1 MNFSGK
7 YQLQSQENFEAFL
20 KAAGLPDDV
29 IQKRKDTRGMSEIV
43 QNGNHFKITF
53 NNDNQ
58 IQVMEFTVGEECELS
73 TPTGEKVKTV
83 VNLEGGNK
91 LVTSFKGMKSV
102 TELNGDTITTTF
114 TLGDVVCKRISRE
127 LD

>member
-20 KAAGLPDDV
+20 KAAGLPDDI

-43 QNGNHFKITF
+43 QNGNHFKFIV

-58 IQVMEFTVGEECELS
+58 IQVNEFTLGEECEL
-73 TPTGEKVKTV
+73 TAPTGEKVKSQ
-83 VNLEGGNK
+83 L
-91 LVTSFKGMKSV
+91 
-102 TELNGDTITTTF
+102 
-114 TLGDVVCKRISRE
+114 
-127 LD
+127 